1 MAFIFS
7 ARRAT
12 AAAVRSDAEGIVIE
26 QRCWNIVL
34 FELLLRHGIA
44 EGVSLQSA
52 APIVRCEV
60 GRAVFGAHCR
70 TLVGNSCAVVDRGL
84 SVVAGLLRMIL
95 ALIDRKLDVALLEH
109 LLLEVFF
116 PLLAVALDAL
126 GCSSLDIVVAWVW
139 TSLIT

>member
-1 MAFIFS
+1 M
-7 ARRAT
+7 
-12 AAAVRSDAEGIVIE
+12 
-26 QRCWNIVL
+26 

-52 APIVRCEV
+52 GPIGWREV
-60 GRAVFGAHCR
+60 GRAVFGAHR
-70 TLVGNSCAVVDRGL
+70 WTLVGNSCAVVDCGL

-126 GCSSLDIVVAWVW
+126 GCSSLDIVVARVW